1 MEGIELSKTKVKT
14 LLIDFCDHML
24 IENYGEGWYLVQRDL
39 RQFMNEEF
47 VETPIPEDSDDDSKS
62 DESAQHSD
70 DEESLLS
77 AISPQT
83 RTMMQNNVVQ
93 KTNQRNHDREDV
105 NIVTQETMDM
115 NMSINDDLSISS
127 ISFNS
132 EHLRS
137 NESFSFPEDN
147 NDANINMVSQTGDT
161 ATQLNDSS
169 IDSPSR
175 GRGNRGYTSK
185 RSRDAGC
192 TSLSESPKKKK
203 NQQQFS
209 AMITEEIVSNIH
221 MRPPNENIVTGSY
234 LVQPHFKR
242 IIYYAKEDERPRE
255 IAKKFKVD
263 VKVIVAINKQRQEMS
278 DIRSNSRIRDDN
290 SPIVL
295 PLQDIPVLFT
305 KPSETIVNTIG
316 VGDIPMVNED
326 DKAVEGSYLVQPHED
341 RMIYYTHDNETP
353 NQIADLSK
361 VNAKDIVKVNKKR
374 EGYGYLRANSRL
386 QVNSPIILPR
396 TLCFHNTIYSI

>member
-1 MEGIELSKTKVKT
+1 MNT
-14 LLIDFCDHML
+14 LLKDFCDHML
-24 IENYGEGWYLVQRDL
+24 IVKEAEGWYLVQRDL
-39 RQFMNEEF
+39 REFMNEEF
-47 VETPIPEDSDDDSKS
+47 GEIPLLEVSDDDSNS
-62 DESAQHSD
+62 EESAQHSV

-77 AISPQT
+77 AMSPQT
-83 RTMMQNNVVQ
+83 RRMMQNNVV
-93 KTNQRNHDREDV
+93 TNHDSEDV
-105 NIVTQETMDM
+105 NIVTQETIDM
-115 NMSINDDLSISS
+115 NMSINEDMSISS

-147 NDANINMVSQTGDT
+147 HDPNINMVSQTGDS

-175 GRGNRGYTSK
+175 GRGNREYSSK

-192 TSLSESPKKKK
+192 TRRSESPKKKK
-203 NQQQFS
+203 KKNQQQYS
-209 AMITEEIVSNIH
+209 ELITEEMVSNIH
-221 MRPPNENIVTGSY
+221 MRPPNEHIVTGSY

-242 IIYYAKEDERPRE
+242 IIYYAKKHEKLRE

-263 VKVIVAINKQRQEMS
+263 VEVIVGINEQRQEMS
-278 DIRSNSRIRDDN
+278 GIRSNWIISKNN

-295 PLQDIPVLFT
+295 PLEDFPVRFT
-305 KPSETIVNTIG
+305 KPSATKVNAAIG
-316 VGDIPMVNED
+316 VGDIPMVHED
-326 DKAVEGSYLVQPHED
+326 DKAVEGSYLVQPNED

-374 EGYGYLRANSRL
+374 EGYKYLRANSRL

-396 TLCFHNTIYSI
+396 TLCFHNTIDSIEYSF